1 MQATTSERPVPP
13 AQSTKRLIAGALIL
27 AILLVVAFFMNNAAN
42 AVRPVSLPASTT
54 TISQQVLEQK
64 YGLRVNLIGVTA
76 VGGMVDLRLKMI
88 DGEKAKLLLADAK
101 NFPALFSKTGVT
113 LNTDADTKSQPIKFD
128 SGNDLFL
135 MYPNS
140 GNAVT
145 PGSPVT
151 VLFGNIALEPINAR

>member
-1 MQATTSERPVPP
+1 
-13 AQSTKRLIAGALIL
+13 
-27 AILLVVAFFMNNAAN
+27 
-42 AVRPVSLPASTT
+42 VRPVSLPASTT

-101 NFPALFSKTGVT
+101 NFPALFSKTGIT
-113 LNTDADTKSQPIKFD
+113 LNTDPDTKSQPIKFD

-151 VLFGNIALEPINAR
+151 VLFGNIAVEPINAR

>member
-1 MQATTSERPVPP
+1 MQATTSERRVAP
-13 AQSTKRLIAGALIL
+13 APSTKRLIATALIL
-27 AILLVVAFFMNNAAN
+27 AILLVVALFVNNAAK
-42 AVRPVSLPASTT
+42 AVRPVSLPPSTT
-54 TISQQVLEQK
+54 TISQSVLEQK

-88 DGEKAKLLLADAK
+88 DGEKAKLLLTDAK
-101 NFPALFSKTGVT
+101 NFPALFSKTGIT
-113 LNTDADTKSQPIKFD
+113 LNTDPDTKSQPIAFG
-128 SGNDLFL
+128 SGNNLFL

-151 VLFGNIALEPINAR
+151 ILFGDIALEPINAR